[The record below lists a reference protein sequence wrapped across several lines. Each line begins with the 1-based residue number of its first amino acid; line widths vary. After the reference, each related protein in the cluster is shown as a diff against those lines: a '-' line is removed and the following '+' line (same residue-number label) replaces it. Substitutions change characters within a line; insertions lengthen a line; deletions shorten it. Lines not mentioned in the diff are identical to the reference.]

1 MEYELLDAGPCRKKL
16 LLKFSADDVDAAF
29 DASYDEING
38 YVKIKGFRKGK
49 APRRAL
55 QNRFAKEAAAGARQE
70 LTDKHLKD
78 AVEKEKLQLLGDASS
93 KNRNALPAPG
103 TPFTIDLE
111 FDVAPEFDVPEYKD
125 ITVEKQPVDVAD
137 DKVDE
142 AIERY
147 RKLFA
152 NYETVDTP
160 AENGDVLRVDFV
172 AKVEGEEIMSMDDQR
187 LRVEGEILF
196 GLPCAELVEK
206 FTGAKAGDLV
216 VLGITLP
223 ADHPNPE
230 FRGRDANVEVSVKQV
245 ERGTLAEINDQFAQ
259 TIGMGTLEQFRERI
273 RANLLRE
280 AFIEA
285 KQKEEDEIITT
296 LLGRV
301 AFDVPQGMVD
311 FETKELVEVQRRHL
325 TRAGAKAGDAM
336 NAQLEKYRPEAAKQ
350 AERKVR
356 WMILSQKIAEK
367 EGIQVTNE
375 DLAAQVDAL
384 AQTYNTTPAKIIQRI
399 REFDGVGPMMAEILS
414 IKVIQLITQG
424 AEGEGTTIKSG
435 TEAANAEAAKI
446 ASQAEPE
453 KENAAE

>member
-16 LLKFSADDVDAAF
+16 LLKFSAADVDTAF

-49 APRRAL
+49 APRRTL

-70 LTDKHLKD
+70 LTDKHLK
-78 AVEKEKLQLLGDASS
+78 AVVEDEKLQLLGEATS
-93 KNRNALPAPG
+93 KNKNALPAPA

-125 ITVEKQPVDVAD
+125 IEVEKQPVDVAD
-137 DKVDE
+137 DKVTE

-147 RKLFA
+147 QKLFA
-152 NYETVDTP
+152 NYETVDGP
-160 AENGDVLRVDFV
+160 AALGDVLKVDFV
-172 AKVEGEEIMSMDDQR
+172 AKVEGEEIMSMDEQR
-187 LRVEGEILF
+187 LRVEGDILF

-216 VLGITLP
+216 VLRITLP
-223 ADHPNPE
+223 EDHPNPE
-230 FRGRDANVEVSVKQV
+230 FRGREADVEVSVKQV
-245 ERGTLAEINDQFAQ
+245 ERGNLAEMNDEFAQ
-259 TIGMGTLEQFRERI
+259 NIGMGTMDQFRERI

-301 AFDVPQGMVD
+301 SFDVPKGMVD
-311 FETKELVEVQRRHL
+311 FETNELVELQRRHL
-325 TRAGAKAGDAM
+325 ARAGAKPGDAM

-356 WMILSQKIAEK
+356 WTILSQKIAEK

-384 AQTYNTTPAKIIQRI
+384 AQTYGTTPAKIIQRI

-424 AEGEGTTIKSG
+424 AKGGGTTITAE
-435 TEAANAEAAKI
+435 TESVNADAAKI
-446 ASQAEPE
+446 ASEPE

>member
-1 MEYELLDAGPCRKKL
+1 MEYELLEDGPCRKKL
-16 LLKFSADDVDAAF
+16 LLKFSASDVDGAF
-29 DASYDEING
+29 DASYADINT
-38 YVKIKGFRKGK
+38 YVKINGFRKGK
-49 APRRAL
+49 APLRAL
-55 QNRFAKEAAAGARQE
+55 RNRFSKEAAVGARE
-70 LTDKHLKD
+70 DLTEKNLKEVAD
-78 AVEKEKLQLLGDASS
+78 KEKLQILGQPTS
-93 KNRNALPAPG
+93 KSRGALPAPG

-111 FDVAPEFDVPEYKD
+111 FDVMPEFDLPEYKD
-125 ITVEKQPVDVAD
+125 IEVAKQAVDVD
-137 DKVDE
+137 DASVE
-142 AIERY
+142 ESIERY

-152 NYETVDTP
+152 SYETVDGP
-160 AENGDVLRVDFV
+160 ALEGDVLRVDFI
-172 AKVEGEEIMSMDDQR
+172 AKVEGEEIMSMDEQR

-196 GLPCAELVEK
+196 GLPCPELVGK

-230 FRGRDANVEVSVKQV
+230 FRGRDADVEVSVKQV
-245 ERGTLAEINDQFAQ
+245 ERGTLMELNDEFAQ
-259 TIGMGTLEQFRERI
+259 NIGMGTMEQFRERI

-280 AFIEA
+280 AFIAA

-296 LLGRV
+296 LLERV
-301 AFDVPQGMVD
+301 AFGVPRGMVE
-311 FETKELVEVQRRHL
+311 FETAELVEAQRRHL
-325 TRAGAKAGDAM
+325 ARQGAKPGEAM

-356 WMILSQKIAEK
+356 WSILSRKIGEK

-414 IKVIQLITQG
+414 MKVIQLITRN
-424 AEGEGTTIKSG
+424 AKGEGTTIT
-435 TEAANAEAAKI
+435 TETGSVNADAAKI
-446 ASQAEPE
+446 ASEPE
-453 KENAAE
+453 KETAPE